1 LKQDLTIPHGA
12 LDGIEAFLRVAER
25 RSFSAAAADLGV
37 SPSAISQTIKA
48 LEARIGAP
56 LFMRTTRSVGLTQ
69 AGEMFLERAAPA
81 YSGIADAYE
90 AARNLGNRP
99 AGRLR
104 INLMRG
110 AVQPLFEP
118 IIAGFCETYP
128 EIELE
133 IYADDALSDLSAG
146 GFDAGVRMSES
157 LDADVIAVR
166 LTGPFRF
173 VAAASPAY
181 LDRHGRP
188 ETPEELRDHRCVRFR
203 LATGAMMPWS
213 FEKGNREI
221 EIPVTGPVIVNDWTA
236 ANVAM
241 RSGIAIGMLAEPVA
255 KAMVQAGELELVL
268 TDYAA
273 STSGLF
279 LYYPSRKQVMPK
291 LRAFIDYVRAHLP
304 NDVTGHGTEEA
315 HARTRKQ

>member
-1 LKQDLTIPHGA
+1 MKQDLTIPHGA

-37 SPSAISQTIKA
+37 SPSAISQTVKA
-48 LEARIGAP
+48 LEARVGAP

-81 YSGIADAYE
+81 YSGLADAYE

-110 AVQPLFEP
+110 AVQPMFEP
-118 IIAGFCETYP
+118 IIAGFIDAYP
-128 EIELE
+128 DIELE
-133 IYADDALSDLSAG
+133 IYADDALADLSAG
-146 GFDAGVRMSES
+146 GFDAGVRMGES

-181 LDRHGRP
+181 LDRFGRP
-188 ETPEELRDHRCVRFR
+188 ETPEDLKDHRCIRFR
-203 LATGAMMPWS
+203 LATGALMPWT
-213 FEKGNREI
+213 FARGNREI
-221 EIPVTGPVIVNDWTA
+221 EVPVSGPVIVNDWIA
-236 ANVAM
+236 ALVAM
-241 RSGIAIGMLAEPVA
+241 RTGAAMGMMAEPMA
-255 KAMVQAGELELVL
+255 KKMVEAGELELVL
-268 TDYAA
+268 TDHADE
-273 STSGLF
+273 TSGLF

-291 LRAFIDYVRAHLP
+291 LRAFIDYVREYLP
-304 NDVTGHGTEEA
+304 ADITDQVG
-315 HARTRKQ
+315 

>member
-1 LKQDLTIPHGA
+1 MKQDLTIPHGA

-37 SPSAISQTIKA
+37 SPSAISQTVKA

-118 IIAGFCETYP
+118 IIAGFCEAYP

-146 GFDAGVRMSES
+146 GFDAGVRMGES

-173 VAAASPAY
+173 VVAGTPAY
-181 LDRHGRP
+181 FEKYGRP
-188 ETPEELRDHRCVRFR
+188 ETPEDLRNHRCVRFR
-203 LATGAMMPWS
+203 LATGALMPWT
-213 FEKGNREI
+213 FEQGNREFDVA
-221 EIPVTGPVIVNDWTA
+221 VTGPVIVNDWIA
-236 ANVAM
+236 ATVAM
-241 RSGIAIGMLAEPVA
+241 RSGIAMIMTAEPVA
-255 KAMVQAGELELVL
+255 KAMVETGEVELVL
-268 TDYAA
+268 TEFAGA
-273 STSGLF
+273 TSGLF

-291 LRAFIDYVRAHLP
+291 LRAFIDYVREYLP
-304 NDVTGHGTEEA
+304 DDLSGRSA
-315 HARTRKQ
+315 

>member
-1 LKQDLTIPHGA
+1 MPT
-12 LDGIEAFLRVAER
+12 RVVTAM
-25 RSFSAAAADLGV
+25 ATA
-37 SPSAISQTIKA
+37 PQT
-48 LEARIGAP
+48 
-56 LFMRTTRSVGLTQ
+56 TTRSVGLTQ

-81 YSGIADAYE
+81 YSGLADAYE

-146 GFDAGVRMSES
+146 GFDAGVRMGES
-157 LDADVIAVR
+157 LDADVVAVR

-173 VAAASPAY
+173 VVAGAPSY
-181 LDRHGRP
+181 FDRYGRP
-188 ETPEELRDHRCVRFR
+188 DTPDALRDHRCIRFR
-203 LATGAMMPWS
+203 LTTGALMPWT
-213 FEKGNREI
+213 FEKGNREFDVS
-221 EIPVTGPVIVNDWTA
+221 VTGPVIVNDWSA
-236 ANVAM
+236 ALVAM
-241 RSGIAIGMLAEPVA
+241 RTGVALSMMAEPMA
-255 KAMVQAGELELVL
+255 TAMVDAGEIELVL
-268 TDYAA
+268 TDHAA

-279 LYYPSRKQVMPK
+279 LYYPGRKQVMPK
-291 LRAFIDYVRAHLP
+291 LRAFIDYVRENLP
-304 NDVTGHGTEEA
+304 DDI
-315 HARTRKQ
+315 TR

>member
-1 LKQDLTIPHGA
+1 MKQDLTIPHGV

-37 SPSAISQTIKA
+37 SPSAISQTIKG
-48 LEARIGAP
+48 LEARVGAP

-69 AGEMFLERAAPA
+69 AGEMFFERAAPA
-81 YSGIADAYE
+81 YAGLGDAYE

-133 IYADDALSDLSAG
+133 IYAEDALTDLSAN
-146 GFDAGVRMSES
+146 GFDAGVRMGES

-173 VAAASPAY
+173 VAVAAPAY
-181 LDRHGRP
+181 LEKHGRP
-188 ETPEELRDHRCVRFR
+188 TEPEELRGHRCVRMR
-203 LATGAMMPWS
+203 MGSGALMPWT
-213 FEKGNREI
+213 FEKGNREF
-221 EIPVTGPVIVNDWTA
+221 EVGVSGPVIVNDFTA
-236 ANVAM
+236 MMVAVNAGVAM
-241 RSGIAIGMLAEPVA
+241 GMTAEPVV
-255 KAMVQAGELELVL
+255 KAQVAAGQLELVL
-268 TDYAA
+268 GDYAC

-291 LRAFIDYVRAHLP
+291 LRAFIDYVRDYLP
-304 NDVTGHGTEEA
+304 DDVTG
-315 HARTRKQ
+315 

>member
-1 LKQDLTIPHGA
+1 MKQDLTIPHGA

-48 LEARIGAP
+48 LEARVGAP

-69 AGEMFLERAAPA
+69 AGEMFFERAAPA
-81 YSGIADAYE
+81 YSGLADAYE

-146 GFDAGVRMSES
+146 GFDAGVRMGES
-157 LDADVIAVR
+157 LDADVVAVR

-173 VAAASPAY
+173 VVAGAPSYFA
-181 LDRHGRP
+181 RHGRP
-188 ETPEELRDHRCVRFR
+188 ATPEALREHRCVRFR
-203 LATGAMMPWS
+203 LATGALLPWT
-213 FEKGNREI
+213 FEKGNREFD
-221 EIPVTGPVIVNDWTA
+221 IPVTGPVIVNDWSA
-236 ANVAM
+236 ALVALRTGVALSM
-241 RSGIAIGMLAEPVA
+241 MAEPMA
-255 KAMVQAGELELVL
+255 TAMVDAGEIELVL
-268 TDYAA
+268 TDHAA

-279 LYYPSRKQVMPK
+279 LYYPGRKQVMPK
-291 LRAFIDYVRAHLP
+291 LRAFIDYVRDNLP
-304 NDVTGHGTEEA
+304 DDIS
-315 HARTRKQ
+315 R

>member
-1 LKQDLTIPHGA
+1 LKQDLTIPQGA

-37 SPSAISQTIKA
+37 SPSAISQTVKA
-48 LEARIGAP
+48 LEARVGAP

-81 YSGIADAYE
+81 YAGLTDAYE

-118 IIAGFCETYP
+118 IIAGFCEAYP
-128 EIELE
+128 DIELE
-133 IYADDALSDLSAG
+133 IYADDGLADLSAG
-146 GFDAGVRMSES
+146 GFDAGVRMGET

-173 VAAASPAY
+173 VAAAAPAY
-181 LDRHGRP
+181 LDRYGRP
-188 ETPEELRDHRCVRFR
+188 ETPEDLRDHRCIRFR
-203 LATGAMMPWS
+203 YATGGLMPWT
-213 FEKGNREI
+213 FERGNREY
-221 EIPVTGPVIVNDWTA
+221 EVPVTGPVIVNDWIA
-236 ANVAM
+236 AMVAM
-241 RSGIAIGMLAEPVA
+241 RAGVAMGMLAEPVA
-255 KAMVQAGELELVL
+255 KTMVASGELELVL
-268 TDYAA
+268 TEHAS

-291 LRAFIDYVRAHLP
+291 LRAFIDHVREYLP
-304 NDVTGHGTEEA
+304 DQVNG
-315 HARTRKQ
+315 

>member
-1 LKQDLTIPHGA
+1 V

-25 RSFSAAAADLGV
+25 RSFSAAAVDLGV
-37 SPSAISQTIKA
+37 SPSAISQTIKG
-48 LEARIGAP
+48 LEARVGAP

-81 YSGIADAYE
+81 YAGLGDAYE

-104 INLMRG
+104 INL
-110 AVQPLFEP
+110 
-118 IIAGFCETYP
+118 CETYS

-133 IYADDALSDLSAG
+133 IYAEDALADLSAG
-146 GFDAGVRMSES
+146 GFDAGVRMGES

-173 VAAASPAY
+173 VAVATPGY
-181 LDRHGRP
+181 LEKHGRP
-188 ETPEELRDHRCVRFR
+188 ESPDDLRNHRCVRMR
-203 LATGAMMPWS
+203 MGSGALMPWT
-213 FEKGNREI
+213 FQKGNREI
-221 EIPVTGPVIVNDWTA
+221 EVGVTGPVIVNDFTA
-236 ANVAM
+236 MMVAVHAGVAM
-241 RSGIAIGMLAEPVA
+241 GMTAEPVVKSQVA
-255 KAMVQAGELELVL
+255 SGQLELVL
-268 TDYAA
+268 PDFAC

-291 LRAFIDYVRAHLP
+291 LRAFIDYVRDYLP
-304 NDVTGHGTEEA
+304 DDVTG
-315 HARTRKQ
+315 

>member
-1 LKQDLTIPHGA
+1 MKQDLTIPHGA

-37 SPSAISQTIKA
+37 SPSAISQTVKA
-48 LEARIGAP
+48 LEARVGAP

-81 YSGIADAYE
+81 YAGLTDAYE

-118 IIAGFCETYP
+118 IIAGFCKTYP

-133 IYADDALSDLSAG
+133 IYADDALSDLSSG
-146 GFDAGVRMSES
+146 GFDAGVRMGES

-166 LTGPFRF
+166 LTGAFRF
-173 VAAASPAY
+173 VVAAAPDYFAE
-181 LDRHGRP
+181 HGRP
-188 ETPEELRDHRCVRFR
+188 ATPEDLRDHRCIRFR
-203 LATGAMMPWS
+203 LATGALMPWT
-213 FEKGNREI
+213 FEKGNREY
-221 EIPVTGPVIVNDWTA
+221 EVGVTGPVIVNDWIA
-236 ANVAM
+236 ALVAM
-241 RSGIAIGMLAEPVA
+241 RTGVAMGMMAEPMA
-255 KAMVQAGELELVL
+255 TAMVEAGALELVL
-268 TDYAA
+268 TDHAA
-273 STSGLF
+273 ATSGLF

-291 LRAFIDYVRAHLP
+291 LRAFIDYVRDHLP
-304 NDVTGHGTEEA
+304 DDLTG
-315 HARTRKQ
+315 

>member
-1 LKQDLTIPHGA
+1 MKQDLTIPHGV

-25 RSFSAAAADLGV
+25 RSFSAAAVDLGV
-37 SPSAISQTIKA
+37 SPSAISQTIKG
-48 LEARIGAP
+48 LEARVGAP

-81 YSGIADAYE
+81 YAGLGDAYE

-133 IYADDALSDLSAG
+133 IYAEDALADLSAG
-146 GFDAGVRMSES
+146 GFDAGVRMGES

-173 VAAASPAY
+173 VAVATPGY
-181 LDRHGRP
+181 LEKHGRP
-188 ETPEELRDHRCVRFR
+188 ESPDELRNHRCVRMR
-203 LATGAMMPWS
+203 MGSGALMPWT

-221 EIPVTGPVIVNDWTA
+221 EVGVTGPVIVNDFTA
-236 ANVAM
+236 MMVAVHAGVAM
-241 RSGIAIGMLAEPVA
+241 GMTAEPVV
-255 KAMVQAGELELVL
+255 KAQVASGQLELVL
-268 TDYAA
+268 ADFAC

-291 LRAFIDYVRAHLP
+291 LRAFIDYVRDYLP
-304 NDVTGHGTEEA
+304 DDVTG
-315 HARTRKQ
+315 

>member
-1 LKQDLTIPHGA
+1 MKQDLTIPHGA

-37 SPSAISQTIKA
+37 SPSAISQTVKA
-48 LEARIGAP
+48 LEARVGAP

-81 YSGIADAYE
+81 YAGLIDAYE

-118 IIAGFCETYP
+118 ILAGFCETYP
-128 EIELE
+128 DIEIE
-133 IYADDALSDLSAG
+133 IFADDSLADLSAG
-146 GFDAGVRMSES
+146 GFDAGIRMGES
-157 LDADVIAVR
+157 LDADVVAVR

-173 VAAASPAY
+173 VVAAAPAY
-181 LDRHGRP
+181 FAKYGRP
-188 ETPEELRDHRCVRFR
+188 ETPEDLRSHQCVRLR
-203 LATGAMMPWS
+203 LGTGALMPWS
-213 FEKGNREI
+213 FEHGNREY
-221 EIPVTGPVIVNDWTA
+221 EMNVTGPVIVNDFSA
-236 ANVAM
+236 MIVAM
-241 RSGIAIGMLAEPVA
+241 RSGVALGMIAEPTASPLVE
-255 KAMVQAGELELVL
+255 AGLLELAL
-268 TDYAA
+268 SGYAS

-291 LRAFIDYVRAHLP
+291 LRAFIDYVREHLP
-304 NDVTGHGTEEA
+304 DDI
-315 HARTRKQ
+315 TR

>member
-1 LKQDLTIPHGA
+1 V

-37 SPSAISQTIKA
+37 SPSAISQTIKG
-48 LEARIGAP
+48 LEARVGAP

-81 YSGIADAYE
+81 YAGLGDAYE

-133 IYADDALSDLSAG
+133 IYAEDALADLSAG
-146 GFDAGVRMSES
+146 GFDAGVRMGES

-173 VAAASPAY
+173 VAVATPTY
-181 LDRHGRP
+181 LDKYGRP
-188 ETPEELRDHRCVRFR
+188 ESPDELRNHRCVRMR
-203 LATGAMMPWS
+203 MGSGALMPWT

-221 EIPVTGPVIVNDWTA
+221 EVGVTGPVIVNDFTA
-236 ANVAM
+236 MMVAVHAGVAM
-241 RSGIAIGMLAEPVA
+241 GMTAEPVV
-255 KAMVQAGELELVL
+255 KAQVAAGDLELVL
-268 TDYAA
+268 SDFAA

-291 LRAFIDYVRAHLP
+291 LRAFIDYVRDYLP
-304 NDVTGHGTEEA
+304 DDVTS
-315 HARTRKQ
+315 

>member
-1 LKQDLTIPHGA
+1 MKQDLTIPHGA
-12 LDGIEAFLRVAER
+12 LDGIEAFLRVAAR

-37 SPSAISQTIKA
+37 SPSAISQTVKA
-48 LEARIGAP
+48 LEARVGAP

-81 YSGIADAYE
+81 FSGLADAYE

-118 IIAGFCETYP
+118 IIAGFCDAYP

-133 IYADDALSDLSAG
+133 IYADDALADLSAD
-146 GFDAGVRMSES
+146 GFDAGVRMGEA
-157 LDADVIAVR
+157 LDADMVAIR

-173 VAAASPAY
+173 VVAGAPAY
-181 LDRHGRP
+181 FARYGRP
-188 ETPEELRDHRCVRFR
+188 ETPEDLRDHRCVRFR
-203 LATGAMMPWS
+203 LASGAMMPWA
-213 FEKGNREI
+213 FEKGNREY
-221 EIPVTGPVIVNDWTA
+221 ELSVGGPVIVNDWIA
-236 ANVAM
+236 AMVAM
-241 RSGIAIGMLAEPVA
+241 RSGVALAMIAEPMA
-255 KAMVQAGELELVL
+255 RAMVEAGLLELALV
-268 TDYAA
+268 DHAS

-279 LYYPSRKQVMPK
+279 LYYPGRKQVMPK

-304 NDVTGHGTEEA
+304 DQIA
-315 HARTRKQ
+315 D

>member
-1 LKQDLTIPHGA
+1 M

-25 RSFSAAAADLGV
+25 RSFSAAAVDLGV
-37 SPSAISQTIKA
+37 SPSAISQIIKG
-48 LEARIGAP
+48 LEARVGAP

-81 YSGIADAYE
+81 YAGLGDAYE

-133 IYADDALSDLSAG
+133 IYAEDALADLSAG
-146 GFDAGVRMSES
+146 GFDAGVRMGES

-173 VAAASPAY
+173 VAVAAPGY
-181 LDRHGRP
+181 LEKHGRP
-188 ETPEELRDHRCVRFR
+188 ESPDELRNHRCVRMR
-203 LATGAMMPWS
+203 MGSGALMPWT
-213 FEKGNREI
+213 FERGNREF
-221 EIPVTGPVIVNDWTA
+221 EVGVTGPVIVNDFTA
-236 ANVAM
+236 MMVAVRAGVAM
-241 RSGIAIGMLAEPVA
+241 GMTAEPVV
-255 KAMVQAGELELVL
+255 KALVASGELELVL
-268 TDYAA
+268 SDFAC

-291 LRAFIDYVRAHLP
+291 LRAFIDYVRDYLP
-304 NDVTGHGTEEA
+304 DDVTG
-315 HARTRKQ
+315 

>member
-1 LKQDLTIPHGA
+1 MKQDLTIPHGA

-37 SPSAISQTIKA
+37 SPSAISQAVKT
-48 LEARIGAP
+48 LEARVGAP

-81 YSGIADAYE
+81 YSGLADAYE

-133 IYADDALSDLSAG
+133 IYADDALSDLTAG
-146 GFDAGVRMSES
+146 GFDAGVRMSEA
-157 LDADVIAVR
+157 LDADMIAIR

-173 VAAASPAY
+173 VVAAAPAY
-181 LDRHGRP
+181 LEKYGEPQIP
-188 ETPEELRDHRCVRFR
+188 EDLRAHRCVRFR
-203 LATGAMMPWS
+203 LASGAMMPWT
-213 FEKGNREI
+213 FEKGNREF
-221 EIPVTGPVIVNDWTA
+221 EVGVTGPVIVNDFA
-236 ANVAM
+236 AMMVAI
-241 RSGIAIGMLAEPVA
+241 RTGVALGMIAEPTA
-255 KAMVQAGELELVL
+255 KAMVAAGDLKLVL
-268 TDYAA
+268 ADHAP

-291 LRAFIDYVRAHLP
+291 LRAFIDYVRDYLP
-304 NDVTGHGTEEA
+304 DDISGKA
-315 HARTRKQ
+315 

>member
-1 LKQDLTIPHGA
+1 LKQDLTIPHGV

-37 SPSAISQTIKA
+37 SPSAISQTIKS
-48 LEARIGAP
+48 LEARVGAP

-69 AGEMFLERAAPA
+69 AGEMFYERAAPA
-81 YSGIADAYE
+81 YAGLGDAYE

-133 IYADDALSDLSAG
+133 IYAEDALTDLSAN
-146 GFDAGVRMSES
+146 GFDAGVRMRMGS
-157 LDADVIAVR
+157 
-166 LTGPFRF
+166 
-173 VAAASPAY
+173 
-181 LDRHGRP
+181 
-188 ETPEELRDHRCVRFR
+188 
-203 LATGAMMPWS
+203 GALMPWT
-213 FEKGNREI
+213 FEKGNREF
-221 EIPVTGPVIVNDWTA
+221 EVGVTGPVIVNDFTA
-236 ANVAM
+236 MMVAVHAGVAM
-241 RSGIAIGMLAEPVA
+241 GMTAEPVV
-255 KAMVQAGELELVL
+255 KAQVAAGQLELVL
-268 TDYAA
+268 GDYAC

-291 LRAFIDYVRAHLP
+291 LRAFIDYVRDYLP
-304 NDVTGHGTEEA
+304 DDVTS
-315 HARTRKQ
+315 

>member
-1 LKQDLTIPHGA
+1 MKQDLTIPHGA

-37 SPSAISQTIKA
+37 SPSAISQTIKG

-81 YSGIADAYE
+81 YSGLADAYE

-118 IIAGFCETYP
+118 IIAGFCEAYP

-133 IYADDALSDLSAG
+133 IYADDALSELSAG
-146 GFDAGVRMSES
+146 GFDAGVRMGES

-173 VAAASPAY
+173 VVAAAPAY
-181 LDRHGRP
+181 LEKYGRP
-188 ETPEELRDHRCVRFR
+188 ETLEDLRNHRCVRFR
-203 LATGAMMPWS
+203 LASGGLMPWT
-213 FEKGNREI
+213 FEKGNREFDVA
-221 EIPVTGPVIVNDWTA
+221 VTGPVIVNDWIA
-236 ANVAM
+236 ATVAM
-241 RSGIAIGMLAEPVA
+241 RSGIAMSMLAEPVA
-255 KAMVQAGELELVL
+255 KAMVEAGELELVL
-268 TDYAA
+268 TEFAS

-291 LRAFIDYVRAHLP
+291 LRAFIDYVREFLP
-304 NDVTGHGTEEA
+304 GDVTGL
-315 HARTRKQ
+315 

>member
-1 LKQDLTIPHGA
+1 MKQDLTIPHGA

-37 SPSAISQTIKA
+37 SPSAISQTVKA
-48 LEARIGAP
+48 LEARVGAP

-81 YSGIADAYE
+81 YAGLADAYE

-110 AVQPLFEP
+110 AVQPMFEP
-118 IIAGFCETYP
+118 IIAGFVDAYP

-133 IYADDALSDLSAG
+133 IYADDALADLSAG
-146 GFDAGVRMSES
+146 GFDAGVRMGES
-157 LDADVIAVR
+157 LDADVIAIR

-173 VAAASPAY
+173 VVAASPAY
-181 LDRHGRP
+181 LDRFGRP
-188 ETPEELRDHRCVRFR
+188 ESPEDLKDHRCIRFR
-203 LATGAMMPWS
+203 LATGALMPWT
-213 FEKGNREI
+213 FARGNREI
-221 EIPVTGPVIVNDWTA
+221 EVAVSGPVIVNDWIA
-236 ANVAM
+236 ALVAM
-241 RSGIAIGMLAEPVA
+241 RTGVAMGMMAEPMA
-255 KAMVQAGELELVL
+255 KKMVETGELELVL
-268 TDYAA
+268 TDHADA
-273 STSGLF
+273 TSGLF

-291 LRAFIDYVRAHLP
+291 LRAFIDYVREYLP
-304 NDVTGHGTEEA
+304 ENITDAAG
-315 HARTRKQ
+315 

>member
-1 LKQDLTIPHGA
+1 MKQDLTIPHGA

-48 LEARIGAP
+48 LEARVGAP

-81 YSGIADAYE
+81 YSGLADAYE

-146 GFDAGVRMSES
+146 GFDAGVRMGES
-157 LDADVIAVR
+157 LDADVVAVR

-173 VAAASPAY
+173 VVAGAPSYFA
-181 LDRHGRP
+181 RHGRP
-188 ETPEELRDHRCVRFR
+188 ETPEALREHRCVRFR
-203 LATGAMMPWS
+203 LATGALMPWT
-213 FEKGNREI
+213 FEKGNREFDVA
-221 EIPVTGPVIVNDWTA
+221 VTGPVIVNDWSA
-236 ANVAM
+236 SLVAM
-241 RSGIAIGMLAEPVA
+241 RTGVALSMIAEPMA
-255 KAMVQAGELELVL
+255 TAMVDAGEVELVL
-268 TDYAA
+268 TDHAA

-279 LYYPSRKQVMPK
+279 LYYPGRKQVMPK
-291 LRAFIDYVRAHLP
+291 LRAFIDYVRDNLP
-304 NDVTGHGTEEA
+304 DDITH
-315 HARTRKQ
+315 

>member
-1 LKQDLTIPHGA
+1 MKQDLTIPQGA

-37 SPSAISQTIKA
+37 SPSAISQTVKA
-48 LEARIGAP
+48 LEARVGAP

-81 YSGIADAYE
+81 YTGLADAYE

-133 IYADDALSDLSAG
+133 IYADDALADLSAG
-146 GFDAGVRMSES
+146 GFDAGVRMGEA
-157 LDADVIAVR
+157 LDADMIAVR
-166 LTGPFRF
+166 LTGSFRF
-173 VAAASPAY
+173 VVAAAPAY
-181 LDRHGRP
+181 LDKYGRP
-188 ETPEELRDHRCVRFR
+188 RTPEDLRDHRCVRFR
-203 LATGAMMPWS
+203 LASGGLMPWT
-213 FEKGNREI
+213 FERGNRDFDVA
-221 EIPVTGPVIVNDWTA
+221 VTGPIIVNDWIA
-236 ANVAM
+236 ALVAM
-241 RSGIAIGMLAEPVA
+241 RAGVAMGMMAEPMA
-255 KAMVQAGELELVL
+255 TAMVESGELELVL
-268 TDYAA
+268 TDHAA

-279 LYYPSRKQVMPK
+279 LYYPGRKQVMPK
-291 LRAFIDYVRAHLP
+291 LRAFIDYVREYLP
-304 NDVTGHGTEEA
+304 DEVAG
-315 HARTRKQ
+315 

>member
-1 LKQDLTIPHGA
+1 M

-25 RSFSAAAADLGV
+25 RSFSAAAVDLGV
-37 SPSAISQTIKA
+37 SPSAISQIIKG
-48 LEARIGAP
+48 LEARVGSP

-81 YSGIADAYE
+81 YAGLGDAYE

-133 IYADDALSDLSAG
+133 IYAEDALADLSAG
-146 GFDAGVRMSES
+146 GFDAGVRMGES

-173 VAAASPAY
+173 VAVATPSY
-181 LDRHGRP
+181 LEKHGRP
-188 ETPEELRDHRCVRFR
+188 ESPDELRNHRCVRMR
-203 LATGAMMPWS
+203 MGSGALMPWT
-213 FEKGNREI
+213 FEKGNREF
-221 EIPVTGPVIVNDWTA
+221 EVGVTGPVIVNDFTA
-236 ANVAM
+236 MMVAVHAGVAM
-241 RSGIAIGMLAEPVA
+241 GMTAEPVV
-255 KAMVQAGELELVL
+255 KAQIASGQLELVL
-268 TDYAA
+268 GGFAC

-291 LRAFIDYVRAHLP
+291 LRAFIDYVRDYLP
-304 NDVTGHGTEEA
+304 DDVTS
-315 HARTRKQ
+315 

>member
-1 LKQDLTIPHGA
+1 MKQDLTIPHGA

-37 SPSAISQTIKA
+37 SPSAISQTVKA
-48 LEARIGAP
+48 LEARVGAP

-81 YSGIADAYE
+81 YSGLADAYE

-110 AVQPLFEP
+110 AVQPMFEP

-128 EIELE
+128 DIELE
-133 IYADDALSDLSAG
+133 IFADDALADLSAG
-146 GFDAGVRMSES
+146 GFDAGVRMGEA
-157 LDADVIAVR
+157 LDADMVAVR

-173 VAAASPAY
+173 VVAAAPSYVAK
-181 LDRHGRP
+181 HGRP
-188 ETPEELRDHRCVRFR
+188 ETPEALRDHRCVRFR
-203 LATGAMMPWS
+203 LSTGALMPWT
-213 FEKGNREI
+213 FAKGNREF
-221 EIPVTGPVIVNDWTA
+221 EVAVTGPVIVNDWIA
-236 ANVAM
+236 AMVAM
-241 RSGIAIGMLAEPVA
+241 RTGVAVGMLAEPVA
-255 KAMVQAGELELVL
+255 KAMVEAGELELLL
-268 TDYAA
+268 TEHAS

-291 LRAFIDYVRAHLP
+291 LRAFIDYVREHLP
-304 NDVTGHGTEEA
+304 DDL
-315 HARTRKQ
+315 RR

>member
-37 SPSAISQTIKA
+37 SPSAISQTVKA

-118 IIAGFCETYP
+118 IIAGFCEAYP

-146 GFDAGVRMSES
+146 GFDAGVRMGES

-173 VAAASPAY
+173 VVAGTPAY
-181 LDRHGRP
+181 FEKYGRP
-188 ETPEELRDHRCVRFR
+188 ETPEDLRNHRCVRFR
-203 LATGAMMPWS
+203 LATGALMPWT
-213 FEKGNREI
+213 FEKGNREFDVA
-221 EIPVTGPVIVNDWTA
+221 VTGPVIVNDWIA
-236 ANVAM
+236 ATVAM
-241 RSGIAIGMLAEPVA
+241 RSGIAMIMTAEPVA
-255 KAMVQAGELELVL
+255 KAMVETGEVELVL
-268 TDYAA
+268 TEFAGA
-273 STSGLF
+273 TSGLF

-291 LRAFIDYVRAHLP
+291 LRAFIDYVREYLP
-304 NDVTGHGTEEA
+304 DDLSGRSA
-315 HARTRKQ
+315 